1 MAGLALVA
9 LARSPLLD
17 PTEDM
22 QREIELI
29 TRSAENE
36 ALRRWARG
44 DFAPK
49 QEPIAL
55 IPAQRLL
62 PPFSSDAERPI
73 DLDEEERNTGFDFL
87 LSESQRAELADDPE
101 QALVDL
107 TDARASTDDPR
118 RWLLA
123 DLRCVQ
129 IAAKSGNRD
138 ALAQAIVRLVERTD
152 GSETLNGVSVLLTA
166 MAAASAAQIEG
177 DEALSLAMDQL
188 LAHGRLAIQE
198 GRLALPALRARL
210 RTVDEQAVLT
220 PNPEREVFL
229 RPLRSTSDSELSA
242 LVRDVLA
249 SDRFHWIEQG
259 WGDMTQETRTQVRQS
274 DAESLAG
281 YSLVTRHDGQLLSA
295 WIYPKDVL
303 IREIESWLIEKTRVP
318 SSVRLRVDPQ
328 GSTRQG
334 AGSRLSLTRSPYL
347 VSAILRDPAAFR
359 ENAQSGYRWLRIVMH
374 ALGVMCALLGWA
386 LHRQRQRELAVQRLK
401 SEFVANVS
409 HELRTPLSS
418 ILLMAENLRGE
429 KVGEETRGRYHELIL
444 RESQRLRRL
453 VDDVL
458 DFSRLDRG
466 EGPRSRIEVTDL
478 AAYADELRADL
489 HAWAEQH
496 SVALDWSVDGWTGN
510 AHLDREALRRALF
523 NLVDNARRHA
533 RAEQLHL
540 SLAAQGADLQL
551 ACRDFGPGLPEGTE
565 DRVFQPFEQLDPS
578 STDGKGAGLGLAI
591 VAEIARAHGGRA
603 TAANHPDG
611 GAVFTL
617 TLPRQAIA

>member
-1 MAGLALVA
+1 
-9 LARSPLLD
+9 
-17 PTEDM
+17 M

-44 DFAPK
+44 DFVPQHAPV
-49 QEPIAL
+49 AL
-55 IPAQRLL
+55 TQADQLL
-62 PPFSSDAERPI
+62 PPFSKDAERPI
-73 DLDEEERNTGFDFL
+73 DLDESERTTGFDFL
-87 LSESQRAELADDPE
+87 LNESQRAELAGDPE

-107 TDARASTDDPR
+107 MDAREATDDPR

-129 IAAKSGNRD
+129 IAAKSGNRA
-138 ALAQAIVRLVERTD
+138 ALAEAIERVVERTD

-166 MAAASAAQIEG
+166 MAAASSVEVG
-177 DEALSLAMDQL
+177 EDETFSLALDRL
-188 LAHGRLAIQE
+188 FAHGREAIRA
-198 GRLALPALRARL
+198 GRLALPTLRARIQV
-210 RTVDEQAVLT
+210 VDEQVNFS
-220 PNPEREVFL
+220 PNPEREIFL
-229 RPLRSTSDSELSA
+229 RPLRSTPDPELES

-249 SDRFHWIEQG
+249 SDRFHWIEEAWGEPSQG
-259 WGDMTQETRTQVRQS
+259 NATQVRLSEQDS
-274 DAESLAG
+274 MSPYA
-281 YSLVTRHDGQLLSA
+281 LVMRNDGHLLKA
-295 WIYPKDVL
+295 WLYPKEIL
-303 IREIESWLIEKTRVP
+303 IAEIESWLVEKTRVP

-328 GSTRQG
+328 GATRQG
-334 AGSRLSLTRSPYL
+334 TGSRLSLSRSPYL
-347 VSAILRDPAAFR
+347 VSAVLRDPASFR
-359 ENAQSGYRWLRIVMH
+359 EDAQSGYRWLRIVMH

-386 LHRQRQRELAVQRLK
+386 LHRQRQRELAVQKLK

-418 ILLMAENLRGE
+418 ILLMAENLRGG
-429 KVGEETRGRYHELIL
+429 KVGEETHGRYHELIL

-466 EGPRSRIEVTDL
+466 EGPRARMEQTEL
-478 AAYADELRADL
+478 AAYAADLRADL
-489 HAWAEQH
+489 DAWADQH
-496 SVALDWSVDGWTGN
+496 GIAIEWCVENWAGSSE
-510 AHLDREALRRALF
+510 LDREAVRRALF

-533 RAEQLHL
+533 RAERLQL
-540 SLAAQGADLQL
+540 SLLVSGEELQL
-551 ACRDFGPGLPEGTE
+551 ICRDFGAGLPEGSE
-565 DRVFQPFEQLDPS
+565 ARVFRPFEQLNPS

-603 TAANHPDG
+603 SASNHPDG

-617 TLPRQAIA
+617 TLPRNAKA